1 MRNPWGPKLA
11 PRAAAAVD
19 DALRQAP
26 SVELRFR
33 KRRGQP
39 VAYLSHEGT
48 RARARRMAQLERQ
61 GLGWFCGSCKV
72 VHGFDVPIVF
82 GAKGRQCEQGEV

>member
-1 MRNPWGPKLA
+1 MRNPWGPKVA
-11 PRAAAAVD
+11 PRAAAAVGE
-19 DALRQAP
+19 AVRQAP

-39 VAYLSHEGT
+39 VAYLPHEGN

-61 GLGWFCGSCKV
+61 GRGWFCVACKV
-72 VHGFDVPIVF
+72 VHGFDVPVVF
-82 GAKGRQCEQGEV
+82 DAKGRRCEAGK